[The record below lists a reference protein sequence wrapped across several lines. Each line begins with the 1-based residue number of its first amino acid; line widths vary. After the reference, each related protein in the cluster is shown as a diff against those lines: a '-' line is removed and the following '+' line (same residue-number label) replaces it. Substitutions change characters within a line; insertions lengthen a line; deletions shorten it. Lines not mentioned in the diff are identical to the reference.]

1 MEEHV
6 HSLIM
11 AHSMCENF
19 HHSRYIY
26 KLYCIIEILICII
39 FYRCVYY
46 KHRFCL
52 LKKLAF
58 LWHNALIIMIII
70 IPRQC
75 LWCCHHGRA
84 IVRGY
89 PVHLMNVEWR
99 QATNPDDLAC
109 ESACTGVY
117 THHRHLLLL
126 FSPKADTHFTIPR
139 RVEG

>member
-109 ESACTGVY
+109 ESACTGCQSL
-117 THHRHLLLL
+117 HPP
-126 FSPKADTHFTIPR
+126 SPFIIIIQP
-139 RVEG
+139 ES